1 MYLNIINNIN
11 IENKRKHKKIYIS
24 KEEKQSN
31 EEEQSNNAFLE
42 DFEINTYYSIFYGE
56 LTKNWIMLSHK
67 KQIKK

>member
-31 EEEQSNNAFLE
+31 EEEQSNNAFSE

-56 LTKNWIMLSHK
+56 LTKNWIMLK
-67 KQIKK
+67 P

>member
-56 LTKNWIMLSHK
+56 LTKNWIMLSRK

>member
-67 KQIKK
+67 SK

>member
-11 IENKRKHKKIYIS
+11 IENNRKQKKIYIS

-56 LTKNWIMLSHK
+56 LTKNWIMLK
-67 KQIKK
+67 P